1 MARKKTQEAPEDL
14 KPWERQPGETPKQ
27 WEAFSLYR
35 DMGADR
41 SIQKVADA
49 LGKTKPN
56 LGVWSKANHWVDR
69 VTAWDAEV
77 DRLNRLQQ
85 IKDIKKMR
93 KNHATIASAMIVK
106 AAQALNQIPVDE
118 IKASDVSKM
127 VDVASKLERI
137 SRGDV
142 GEVIENRDGGQA
154 ANAVQIYIPDN
165 GRDRKDDDLDDLEV

>member
-1 MARKKTQEAPEDL
+1 MARKKRDEVPEDL

-27 WEAFSLYR
+27 WEAFVLYR
-35 DMGADR
+35 DMGSER

-56 LGVWSKANHWVDR
+56 LGLWSRNNHWVDR
-69 VTAWDAEV
+69 SNAWDAEV

-85 IKDIKKMR
+85 VKDIKKMR
-93 KNHATIASAMIVK
+93 EKHTAIASAMLVK
-106 AAQALNQIPVDE
+106 AAQALNQIPVDD

-127 VDVASKLERI
+127 VAVASELERI

-142 GEVIENRDGGQA
+142 GEVIEHRDGGQS
-154 ANAVQIYIPDN
+154 VDPVKIYLPENHRQD
-165 GRDRKDDDLDDLEV
+165 KDDFDDLEV

>member
-1 MARKKTQEAPEDL
+1 MARRKKQEAPEDL

-27 WEAFSLYR
+27 WEAFALYR
-35 DMGADR
+35 DMGAER

-56 LGVWSKANHWVDR
+56 LGVWSRENHWVDR

-93 KNHATIASAMIVK
+93 KNHATVASAMIVK
-106 AAQALNQIPVDE
+106 AAQALNKIPVDD

-127 VDVASKLERI
+127 VEVASKLERI

-142 GEVIENRDGGQA
+142 GDVIENRDGGQA
-154 ANAVQIYIPDN
+154 ANAVQIYLPENHRQDE
-165 GRDRKDDDLDDLEV
+165 DDFDDLEV

>member
-1 MARKKTQEAPEDL
+1 MMARKKNEVEEAEL
-14 KPWERQPGETPKQ
+14 WERQPGETPKQ
-27 WEAFSLYR
+27 WEAFALYR
-35 DMGADR
+35 DMGAER

-56 LGVWSKANHWVDR
+56 LGVWSRNNHWVER

-85 IKDIKKMR
+85 VKDIKKMR
-93 KNHATIASAMIVK
+93 KNHATVASAMIVK
-106 AAQALNQIPVDE
+106 AAQALNKIPIEE
-118 IKASDVSKM
+118 IRASDVSKM

-142 GEVIENRDGGQA
+142 GEVIENRDGGQSM
-154 ANAVQIYIPDN
+154 NAVQIYIPENHRQDE
-165 GRDRKDDDLDDLEV
+165 DDFGDLKV

>member
-1 MARKKTQEAPEDL
+1 MARPKKEVQEVEL
-14 KPWERQPGETPKQ
+14 WERQPGETPKQ
-27 WEAFSLYR
+27 WEAFALYR
-35 DMGADR
+35 DMGAER
-41 SIQKVADA
+41 SIQKVADE

-56 LGVWSKANHWVDR
+56 LGVWSKKNHWVER

-85 IKDIKKMR
+85 VKDIKKMR
-93 KNHATIASAMIVK
+93 KNHATVASAMIVK
-106 AAQALNQIPVDE
+106 AAQALNKIPIEE

-154 ANAVQIYIPDN
+154 MNAVQIYLPENHRQDE
-165 GRDRKDDDLDDLEV
+165 DDFNDLKV